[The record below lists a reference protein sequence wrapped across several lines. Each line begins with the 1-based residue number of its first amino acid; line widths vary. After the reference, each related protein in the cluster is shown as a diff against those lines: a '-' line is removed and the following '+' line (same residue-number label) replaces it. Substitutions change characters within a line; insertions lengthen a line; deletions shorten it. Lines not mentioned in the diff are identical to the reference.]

1 MKKLLICCLLMTGC
15 YTQVLNPDRLRRIP
29 EPDPE
34 IILPLPRYDDAAPV
48 PQLRRD
54 YYGRHSHPNYY
65 NSYYPYDVPGYYQ
78 PPVRIIYANTRNNK
92 QAQSYTVAKVSPAV
106 AKAPVVNP
114 SKEDKALSQKVW
126 QKRVDP
132 RNRKAPEPTPKNK

>member
-54 YYGRHSHPNYY
+54 YYGTLAS
-65 NSYYPYDVPGYYQ
+65 
-78 PPVRIIYANTRNNK
+78 
-92 QAQSYTVAKVSPAV
+92 
-106 AKAPVVNP
+106 
-114 SKEDKALSQKVW
+114 
-126 QKRVDP
+126 
-132 RNRKAPEPTPKNK
+132 